1 MRRIMEFLNPDAERK
16 DPSANEEQKVLY
28 AEQVKQLYDNASAGL
43 LATAINSLILVGIQ
57 RNVTSRMVLI
67 AWLVSLAVIN
77 VFRYI
82 YIRRFQR
89 ASRGSWEANRWGNG
103 FIVGLGL
110 SGMAW
115 GSAGILLFP
124 VESLGHQTFLVFVI
138 GGMVAGAAAAFSSV
152 MKAFLAYS
160 IPALGPIVIRFA
172 LLGDEIHVAMGGMAL
187 LFGLLMTFIA
197 RHMNSVTVTSL
208 KFRFDNSGLVS
219 HLTERKKAEETL
231 RKSEIKYRKL
241 HESMMDGFVSFT
253 MDGMIKEF
261 NESYQKMLG
270 YMAGELFN
278 RTSRDLTPE
287 QWHTF
292 ERKIVEEQVLARGYS
307 EVYEKEY
314 RKKDGMIFPVEL
326 RTFLIKDETGN
337 NVGMWAII
345 RDITERKRAEE
356 NLKQSEENA
365 RQLAQE
371 NAIMAE
377 IGRIISSTL
386 DTDEVYESFARE
398 VGKLV
403 PFDRI
408 VINVIDIKKN
418 AVKNVYIS
426 EEKLRDRNTEEF
438 YPLKGSE
445 NAEMVRTKSTL
456 LVQTEDFNEYQD
468 RFPMLL
474 STFQAGFRSIL
485 NVPLSSKGEVI
496 GGLLLRSR
504 KPNAYTDRDV
514 KLAERIG
521 SQIAGAIAN
530 AQLYTERIHAE
541 KERAALEE
549 QLRESQKMEA
559 IGRLAGGV
567 AHDFNNLLTVIN
579 GYIQLS
585 LMNLGNDDPLRKNI
599 DHIQGAANR
608 AANLTRQLLAFS
620 RRQILE
626 FKILDL
632 NTSLHDLNKMLH
644 RVIGEDIE
652 LVNVLSKDLGKI
664 KGDPGQIEQVIIN
677 LAVNAR
683 DAMPKGGRLV
693 LETANVEL
701 DEECAR
707 TQMSVNP
714 GSYVKLSVIDTG
726 TGMTP
731 EVKERVFEPF
741 FTTKEKGKGTGLGLA
756 TVYGI
761 VKQSGGDICV
771 DSQLGQGTVFDIY
784 FPRMDGSAE
793 RLEEKEEGVETPR
806 GKETILLAED
816 EEMVRELASVFLRS
830 LGYTI
835 LEAKQGNEALLIFGQ
850 HKGSIDLLLTDV
862 VMPGMSGRELAGH
875 LASLGSKMK
884 VLYMS
889 GYTDDAIVRHGV
901 LEKGVEF
908 IQKPFTVARLAKKVR
923 KVLDKDSKP
932 VALDAIE
939 RE

>member
-1 MRRIMEFLNPDAERK
+1 MEFLNPDTGGK
-16 DPSANEEQKVLY
+16 DASANEGQKALY

-43 LATAINSLILVGIQ
+43 LATTINSLILVGIQ
-57 RNVTSRMVLI
+57 RNVTSRMALI
-67 AWLVSLAVIN
+67 GWFVSLAAIN
-77 VFRYI
+77 LLRYI
-82 YIRRFQR
+82 DIRRFQR
-89 ASRGSWEANRWGNG
+89 VSRGSLEANRWGNR
-103 FIVGLGL
+103 FIVGLAL

-138 GGMVAGAAAAFSSV
+138 GGMVAGGAAAFSSV

-160 IPALGPIVIRFA
+160 IPALGPIVIRFG

-187 LFGLLMTFIA
+187 LFGLIMTFIA
-197 RHMNSVTVTSL
+197 RHMNSIAVTSL
-208 KFRFDNSGLVS
+208 KLRFDNSGLVS

-231 RKSEIKYRKL
+231 RKSEMKYRKL
-241 HESMMDGFVSFT
+241 HESMMDGFVSVS

-261 NESYQKMLG
+261 NESYQKILG
-270 YMAGELFN
+270 YTADELSN
-278 RTSRDLTPE
+278 LTYRDLTPE

-292 ERKIVEEQVLARGYS
+292 EQKIVVEQVLARGYS

-314 RKKDGMIFPVEL
+314 RKKDGTIFPVEL

-337 NVGMWAII
+337 HAGMWAII

-356 NLKQSEENA
+356 SLKQSEENA

-371 NAIMAE
+371 NATMAE
-377 IGRIISSTL
+377 IGRIVSSTL
-386 DTDEVYESFARE
+386 DTDEVYESLARE

-408 VINVIDIKKN
+408 VINIIDAKKN
-418 AVKNVYIS
+418 IVKNVYIS
-426 EEKLRDRNTEEF
+426 GEKVRDRNTEEF
-438 YPLKGSE
+438 YPLNGSG
-445 NAEMVRTKSTL
+445 NAEMVRTRSTL
-456 LVQTEDFNEYQD
+456 LIQTENFDEYQD

-485 NVPLSSKGEVI
+485 NVPLSSKGEVV

-504 KPNAYTDRDV
+504 KPYAYTDRDV

-530 AQLYTERIHAE
+530 AQLHTERIHAE
-541 KERAALEE
+541 KERAAIEE
-549 QLRESQKMEA
+549 QLRQSQKMEA
-559 IGRLAGGV
+559 IGQLAGGI

-579 GYIQLS
+579 GYVQLS
-585 LMNLGNDDPLRKNI
+585 LMNLENDAPLRRNI
-599 DHIQGAANR
+599 DQIQGAADR
-608 AANLTRQLLAFS
+608 ASNLTRQLLAFS

-626 FKILDL
+626 FKVLDL
-632 NTSLHDLNKMLH
+632 NAILHNLNKMLH

-664 KGDPGQIEQVIIN
+664 KGDSGQIEQVIIN

-693 LETANVEL
+693 LETANVDL

-707 TQMSVNP
+707 THMSVNP

-741 FTTKEKGKGTGLGLA
+741 FTTKEKGKGTGLGLS

-761 VKQSGGDICV
+761 VKQSGGEICV
-771 DSQLGQGTVFDIY
+771 DSQLGQGTVIDIY
-784 FPRMDGSAE
+784 FPRMEGPGK
-793 RLEEKEEGVETPR
+793 RLEEKVEGVEMPR

-816 EEMVRELASVFLRS
+816 EEMVRELASKFLKS
-830 LGYTI
+830 LGYII
-835 LEAKQGNEALLIFGQ
+835 LEAKHGDEALQISGQ

-862 VMPGMSGRELAGH
+862 VMPGMSGRELVGH
-875 LASLGSKMK
+875 LASLGATMK

-889 GYTDDAIVRHGV
+889 GYTDDAIVHHGV

-908 IQKPFTVARLAKKVR
+908 IQKPFALAGLARKVR
-923 KVLDKDSKP
+923 EVLDKDSKP
-932 VALDAIE
+932 AAQDAIE